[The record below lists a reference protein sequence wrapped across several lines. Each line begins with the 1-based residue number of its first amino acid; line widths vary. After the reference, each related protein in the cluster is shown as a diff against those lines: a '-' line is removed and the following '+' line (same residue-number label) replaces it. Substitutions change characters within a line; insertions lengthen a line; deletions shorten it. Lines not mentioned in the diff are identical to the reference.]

1 MKPAL
6 RNSLFIG
13 LGVIIGV
20 SFVATMASSS
30 SSKATNLEGLE
41 NKEVAK
47 NQQAALVQSK
57 IMSFDIPANAEFA
70 GEIVPV
76 QNIEV
81 KEALDKELLTNAYWQ
96 SNMIFYIKRAYRWFP
111 IIEPILKE
119 NNIPDDF
126 KYLAVIESGLLNA
139 TSPSGAKGFW
149 QFMKATATD
158 YDLEVNEFVDERN
171 NLVKS
176 TKAACKYL
184 KSAYDL
190 YNNWTLAAA
199 SYNMGKTGL
208 LNALQDQRVNN
219 YYDLLLNA
227 ETARYVYRIIAV
239 KYIISNPNEY
249 GFAISEVHLYPTYK
263 TKSIEVVQSIEDLV
277 DFAKEHKTNYK
288 TIKLLNPWLIG
299 KSLPI
304 KGNKAYQ
311 ILIPEPNSGLEVI
324 SETENKKENGN

>member
-20 SFVATMASSS
+20 SFVATMSSSS
-30 SSKATNLEGLE
+30 SSKATNQEGLD
-41 NKEVAK
+41 NKDIAK
-47 NQQAALVQSK
+47 NQKETLVQSK
-57 IMSFDIPANAEFA
+57 IMSFDTPANADFA

-149 QFMKATATD
+149 QFMKATAAD
-158 YDLEVNEFVDERN
+158 YGLEVNEFVDERN

-176 TKAACKYL
+176 TQAACSYL
-184 KSAYDL
+184 RSAYVL
-190 YNNWTLAAA
+190 YENWTLAAA

-208 LNALQDQRVNN
+208 LTALDNQRVNN

-249 GFAISEVHLYPTYK
+249 GFAISEVHLYPSYK
-263 TKSIEVVQSIEDLV
+263 TKPIEVSQSIEDLV
-277 DFAKEHKTNYK
+277 DFAKEYKTNYK
-288 TIKLLNPWLIG
+288 TIKLLNPWLVG
-299 KSLPI
+299 KTLPI
-304 KGNKAYQ
+304 KGNKSYQ
-311 ILIPEPNSGLEVI
+311 ILIPEPNSGLDVI